1 MFYFV
6 SSAEMGADFN
16 ILEYAD
22 PELDNLTG
30 GGKTNILD
38 LDLEQV
44 EVEPKEEKQKKDSKV
59 EPKPEDLGGT
69 TTAHTESNE
78 KIVTSTVQT
87 PTETTS
93 APTQTQTV
101 QGIAPAAQTSQP
113 SAGVIPQTHPQAAI
127 QQLNQ
132 HLQTAAAMGRPVAPG
147 TRLLAPDGTIGVVT
161 STNTVT
167 VSYPSTF
174 PGHPQ
179 RIAQT
184 HMQGKTF
191 FFF

>member
-1 MFYFV
+1 M
-6 SSAEMGADFN
+6 
-16 ILEYAD
+16 
-22 PELDNLTG
+22 
-30 GGKTNILD
+30 
-38 LDLEQV
+38 

-93 APTQTQTV
+93 APTQTV
-101 QGIAPAAQTSQP
+101 QGIAPAAQTAQP
-113 SAGVIPQTHPQAAI
+113 SPGVIPQSHPQAAI

-179 RIAQT
+179 RLAQT
-184 HMQGKTF
+184 HMQGKEFLTISMF
-191 FFF
+191 NIFHNIILIQTII

>member
-1 MFYFV
+1 
-6 SSAEMGADFN
+6 MGADFN

-59 EPKPEDLGGT
+59 EPKTEDLGGT
-69 TTAHTESNE
+69 TTTHAESNE

-87 PTETTS
+87 PTETSS
-93 APTQTQTV
+93 APTQTV
-101 QGIAPAAQTSQP
+101 QGVAPAPQTSQS
-113 SAGVIPQTHPQAAI
+113 SASVMPQTHPQAAI

-184 HMQGKTF
+184 HMQGKKTF
-191 FFF
+191 LSFLFFLASNYY